1 MTLEEDAA
9 GDVAVKLQ
17 TDEWEVNFRASRA
30 ELVALSGIRHADWD
44 ERRSIR
50 AGESAGATVFWASGG
65 YDATLMIG
73 SDDET
78 WDVAITLPV
87 AAVEEIASRGL
98 RFSPAPPSGRML

>member
-1 MTLEEDAA
+1 MDVTIEEDAA

-17 TDEWEVNFRASRA
+17 AHEWEVNFRASRA
-30 ELVALSGIRHADWD
+30 ELVALSGIRTADWN

-50 AGESAGATVFWASGG
+50 AGESAGAPVFWASGG
-65 YDATLMIG
+65 DDATLMIG
-73 SDDET
+73 SDEET

-98 RFSPAPPSGRML
+98 RYFAGPS

>member
-1 MTLEEDAA
+1 MDVTLEADAA
-9 GDVAVKLQ
+9 GGVAVKLQ
-17 TDEWEVNFRASRA
+17 GDEWEVNFQASRA
-30 ELVALSGIRHADWD
+30 ELVALSGIRHADWN

-50 AGESAGATVFWASGG
+50 AGESAGAPVFWASGG
-65 YDATLMIG
+65 NDATLMIG

-98 RFSPAPPSGRML
+98 LYFIDPS